1 MFHENLVVVPGG
13 PTLNQDQQAE
23 LERLNKVL
31 VVAQRNGNQLFVANI
46 EREIAAL
53 NRGEDS
59 PLIEDYLTDAERS
72 GSRPGQL

>member
-1 MFHENLVVVPGG
+1 MFHENLVFVPGG